1 MQPSGRIRGRCVL
14 WVFILPFLLPNG
26 NNSRLAT
33 PFPSARTGD
42 CLAAARSRR
51 GSDMP
56 PACHSLPRRRFATL
70 KGAAL
75 RGKDYALAQWGSAP
89 PLGAP
94 FRGVVGV
101 SRLRGRQIRD
111 QSRVE
116 KRERTKYCEG
126 RLLSR
131 PSRFLSYVKYIYQK
145 HRGEAVIG
153 DDGDE
158 VVHGRD
164 QRP

>member
-1 MQPSGRIRGRCVL
+1 MQHPAAFGGVVCCG
-14 WVFILPFLLPNG
+14 FLYCLFFCLMAIIQDWRPLSPVRALG
-26 NNSRLAT
+26 TVSLRL
-33 PFPSARTGD
+33 G
-42 CLAAARSRR
+42 
-51 GSDMP
+51 
-56 PACHSLPRRRFATL
+56 H
-70 KGAAL
+70 GAAL
-75 RGKDYALAQWGSAP
+75 TCHRHVRAAPPLRYPKRGSASRQRLRIGAMGQCT